1 MNFLSDFPKGS
12 KETSVMHPFRAL
24 KTGIKPSTGKK
35 LSQEEENKLWVDYG
49 KAVEKNQF
57 TARLKRNLLEN
68 EFRENC

>member
-35 LSQEEENKLWVDYG
+35 LSPKEENELWVDYG
-49 KAVEKNQF
+49 KAVEKKSIYSKIKKK
-57 TARLKRNLLEN
+57 LIGK
-68 EFRENC
+68 